1 MEGEPGYNA
10 HTDEFVDMISAGI
23 VDPAKVIKQDR
34 ISKYQNKRDT
44 FFSLFI

>member
-34 ISKYQNKRDT
+34 IWKNTK
-44 FFSLFI
+44 IN